1 MCLDRDR
8 PTEEGRIKTG
18 GGGAQMTNRLLL
30 NYMYASFR
38 TEMHKH
44 SRIAII
50 LIIIMVNL

>member
-8 PTEEGRIKTG
+8 PAEEGRIKTG
-18 GGGAQMTNRLLL
+18 GGGGTDDKSITL

-44 SRIAII
+44 STIAII

>member
-1 MCLDRDR
+1 MQKRGGSK
-8 PTEEGRIKTG
+8 PEG
-18 GGGAQMTNRLLL
+18 GGTDDKSITL

-44 SRIAII
+44 STIAII

>member
-8 PTEEGRIKTG
+8 PAEEGRIKTG
-18 GGGAQMTNRLLL
+18 GGGTDDKSITL

-44 SRIAII
+44 SMIAII